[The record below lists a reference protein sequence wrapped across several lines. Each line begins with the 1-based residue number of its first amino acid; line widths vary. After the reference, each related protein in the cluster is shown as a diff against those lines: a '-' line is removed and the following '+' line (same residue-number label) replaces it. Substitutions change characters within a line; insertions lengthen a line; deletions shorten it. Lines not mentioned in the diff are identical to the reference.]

1 MILPIYTYGTAVLRK
16 VAEPIDK
23 DYPGLKELISN
34 MYDTMYHAEGVGL
47 AAPQIG
53 KAIRLLI
60 IDLAPFKEDDP
71 ELGSFKITMIN
82 PEMLEFGDSKV
93 PAEEGC
99 LSIPGIYESVMRS
112 EKIKIKYLDEDFN
125 EHIADFE
132 GYKARVVQHEYD
144 HLEGNLFTD
153 KVSPIRRQLLKS
165 KLTNIVKGKASA
177 RYKVKTA

>member
-1 MILPIYTYGTAVLRK
+1 
-16 VAEPIDK
+16 
-23 DYPGLKELISN
+23 
-34 MYDTMYHAEGVGL
+34 
-47 AAPQIG
+47 
-53 KAIRLLI
+53 
-60 IDLAPFKEDDP
+60 
-71 ELGSFKITMIN
+71 
-82 PEMLEFGDSKV
+82 
-93 PAEEGC
+93 
-99 LSIPGIYESVMRS
+99 MRS

-125 EHIADFE
+125 EHIAEFD